1 MDISCSFKVSIVG
14 VGRVGTTAA
23 YAMML
28 DGTPTD
34 IVLLARDKKKAVGEK
49 LDLEHALPF
58 IDYVNIVATDDYA
71 DIAGSHLVVIT
82 AGAAQQPGET
92 RLDLCNKN
100 LAILQEILPK
110 VNQAAPDAVILI
122 IANPVDVLT
131 FWAHQI
137 VPNAKGR
144 IFGSGT
150 MLDTARFRYHI
161 GEAIGINPKNIHAYL
176 LGEHGDSS
184 FPVYANATIG
194 GQRLMDLSGM
204 SLQVIQDAYTKS
216 RDAAYKIIEAKGATF
231 YAIGVVATKIME
243 AIFSDAKTVFPLS
256 VPLNNYYGHTGV
268 ALSVPCVLG
277 TRGIER
283 VLEIDL
289 SKEEQEHLAT
299 SVQSLQQFCTIKE
312 G

>member
-34 IVLLARDKKKAVGEK
+34 IVLLARDKQKAIGEK

-58 IDYVNIVATDDYA
+58 LDYVNIIATDDYA
-71 DIAGSHLVVIT
+71 DIANSRLVVIT

-100 LAILQEILPK
+100 LAILQDILPK
-110 VNQAAPDAVILI
+110 VNQAAPNAVVLI

-150 MLDTARFRYHI
+150 TLDTARFRYHI
-161 GEAIGINPKNIHAYL
+161 GEAIGINPKSIHAYV

-194 GQRLMDLSGM
+194 GQLLMNLPGM
-204 SLQVIQDAYTKS
+204 NLQIIQDAYTKS
-216 RDAAYKIIEAKGATF
+216 RDAANKIIESKGATF

-256 VPLNNYYGHTGV
+256 VPLDNYYGHAGV

-277 TRGIER
+277 ARGVER

-289 SKEEQEHLAT
+289 SNEEQEHLAV
-299 SVQSLQQFCTIKE
+299 SAQKLQQFCTIKE